1 MSTIYYILK
10 IGLFLDLT
18 IVLYLVPIKKTTFY
32 ARMLMRLGKK
42 IFPFDLKYAK
52 QTFQIM
58 HGASFNEREILLRPF
73 KHFKRNKLKSCL
85 DE

>member
-1 MSTIYYILK
+1 MYRSELHFENRFIL
-10 IGLFLDLT
+10 GLNNCTVSCSNQENHFLC
-18 IVLYLVPIKKTTFY
+18 PY
-32 ARMLMRLGKK
+32 ANEIRKK

-58 HGASFNEREILLRPF
+58 RGVSFNEREILLRPF